1 MHKFA
6 EKIVQVFQ
14 RYVPEPLA
22 FGLLMTLV
30 AIGLCWLATPSTPIE
45 IVRAWGDGLSAL
57 LSFIAQVCLTILFA
71 FTLAHLDP
79 IPKYLQKLAGV
90 PQTPGQAYMFCVLF
104 TGLICLFAWPL
115 GTIVGGLMARQ
126 VALSCAARG
135 LKVHYPL
142 LGGAAFSGFVVWH
155 MGYTATAPLMVATPG
170 NALES
175 LIGAVIPVTQT
186 ILHPQNLL
194 TIAGTLALLM
204 WLAPRLEPQSVEP
217 IANNISD
224 EADNAALT
232 EETQTQSVAS
242 LIENKRWL
250 TTAAGLLLGGYLVH
264 WFANNGLQLDLNV
277 VNWSFLTLCLLL
289 APSARKLSEV
299 MMEGGRAIV
308 PTLMQYPI
316 YGGIMGMMLGTG
328 LVAQIAAWFAAN
340 ASAQTLPFLA
350 FLSGGLINLFV
361 PSGGAQWAVQG
372 PAFIEAAQQLGTP
385 VELIVMG
392 VAYGDQWTNIIHP
405 FVVIPL
411 LIMTGLKANQVLAYS
426 FILFLLA
433 TVPLAASL
441 LWAGFTF

>member
-1 MHKFA
+1 MYKFA
-6 EKIVQVFQ
+6 EKVVHVFQ

-22 FGLLMTLV
+22 FGLLMTLI
-30 AIGLCWLATPSTPIE
+30 AIILCWLATPASSIE
-45 IVRAWGDGLSAL
+45 IVQAWGDGLSAL

-71 FTLAHLDP
+71 YTLAHLGP
-79 IPKYLQKLAGV
+79 VPNLLQRLASIPKSAA
-90 PQTPGQAYMFCVLF
+90 QAYMFCVLF

-126 VALSCAARG
+126 VALSCAARDI
-135 LKVHYPL
+135 KVHYPL

-170 NALES
+170 NALEG
-175 LIGAVIPVTQT
+175 LIGTIIPVTQT
-186 ILHPQNLL
+186 ILSLQNLT
-194 TIAGTLALLM
+194 TIALTLGLLM
-204 WLAPRLEPQSVEP
+204 WLAPRLEPKNIEP
-217 IANNISD
+217 IADQPQAS
-224 EADNAALT
+224 T
-232 EETQTQSVAS
+232 EEQTDATTSEISVAS
-242 LIENKRWL
+242 FVENKRWL
-250 TTAAGLLLGGYLVH
+250 TTIAGLLLGGYLVH
-264 WFANNGLQLDLNV
+264 WFANHGLQLDLNV

-289 APSARKLSEV
+289 APSAKKLSEV
-299 MMEGGRAIV
+299 MMDGGRAIV

-350 FLSGGLINLFV
+350 FLSGGLINIFV

-385 VELIVMG
+385 IELIVMG

-441 LWAGFTF
+441 LWAGFNF